1 MNWNCT
7 QIEERLSDYLDA
19 QLSPEE
25 HAEFSV
31 HLATCAGCTQLVE
44 KVGGVLGQVHQME
57 MLEPPPQL
65 IRKILD
71 GTLGPRTSE
80 KSWRGWFAWFP
91 AMLQPRFA
99 IGAAVAALSLVIS
112 LHALGASP
120 ARLKHA
126 DLNPMDLVRSANR
139 HAHLAYAR
147 SARFV
152 NDLRVVYEIQT
163 RLRPEAEPA
172 PEKQPPSPEPSEQQ
186 KSQGSPH
193 PGRTANR
200 VTVVMAFALVSN
212 PLRSM
217 P

>member
-7 QIEERLSDYLDA
+7 QVEERLSDFLDA

-25 HAEFSV
+25 RAEFSA

-44 KVGGVLGQVHQME
+44 QVGGVLQQVHTLE

-65 IRKILD
+65 IRNILD
-71 GTLGPRTSE
+71 GTLGVRTRE
-80 KSWRGWFAWFP
+80 KRGWFAWFP
-91 AMLQPRFA
+91 TFLHPRFA
-99 IGAAVAALSLVIS
+99 IGAAVAALSMVIS

-172 PEKQPPSPEPSEQQ
+172 QEKQPPSPAPSEQQ
-186 KSQGSPH
+186 KSQGAPH
-193 PGRTANR
+193 PGRSANR
-200 VTVVMAFALVSN
+200 VTEVMAFALVSG
-212 PLRSM
+212 PVRSM
-217 P
+217 R